1 MTSDQCIVSNA
12 AFSGTCRRSP
22 AMEKTQIQSLIKTAA
37 AQRAHSYAPYSGYR
51 VGAALLASDGTVYTG
66 CNVENA
72 AYGPS
77 ICAERTAVAK
87 AVSEG
92 ARSFRA
98 ICIAGGRDE
107 FPDSYSFPCG
117 VCRQTLREFCDPESF
132 LIIVAKNLSD
142 YKTFTL
148 AQLLP
153 ESFGPEN
160 LA

>member
-1 MTSDQCIVSNA
+1 
-12 AFSGTCRRSP
+12 
-22 AMEKTQIQSLIKTAA
+22 MEKTQIHFLIKTAA
-37 AQRAHSYAPYSGYR
+37 AQRAYSYAPYSGYR

-92 ARSFRA
+92 AHTFRA
-98 ICIAGGRDE
+98 LCIAGGRGE
-107 FPDSYSFPCG
+107 LPDSYSFPCG

-132 LIIVAKNLSD
+132 LIIVAKDFSD
-142 YKTFTL
+142 YRTFTL